1 MRSAPR
7 RFRVHSRRKSPVAW
21 KLLMGA
27 LLPTLCIGMGSVVFA
42 GETDGHAMAHSQPA
56 WAEQLKGQ
64 TIVEDAWK
72 AMPSG
77 RP

>member
-27 LLPTLCIGMGSVVFA
+27 LLPTLCIGMGSVAFA
-42 GETDGHAMAHSQPA
+42 A
-56 WAEQLKGQ
+56 
-64 TIVEDAWK
+64 
-72 AMPSG
+72 
-77 RP
+77 RPTGT